1 MFIIYSLII
10 INIFLDYNNN
20 NHFCL
25 AKITTQPIEEID
37 GLTTTTTTT
46 RPTTTTIIS
55 LKSNNN
61 NNNNNNLQTLL
72 LSSPLLSTTIMTTT
86 KSSIISNVQKST
98 TTTTTTMTTT
108 SIESTHDILR
118 STLNNNNNP
127 YNPSSNELND
137 NDSIIKMTTSSSS
150 LPYSSIS
157 NNYFESLLLKP
168 LQQKQLSESEE
179 SSSSSE
185 KLIKSDTNLI
195 TFSSDLTTTFPPTTT
210 TTTTMTITVSSIDDN
225 NDNRKN
231 TAARMKLNFNELTVV
246 DHVIIL
252 IGGSLS
258 LITILGN
265 VLVMVAFKIDRQLQ
279 TISNYFLL
287 SLAVAD
293 FLIGF
298 ISMPLSLIYIVVD
311 GWPLGY
317 SICDIWL
324 AIDYLN
330 SNASVLNLLLIS
342 FDRYFS
348 VTRPLTYRAKRTT
361 RRACI
366 FIAFAWIV
374 SALLWPPWIFAW
386 PKIEGRRTV
395 PEYQCYIPFLES
407 NIWVTTITAIMA
419 FWLPVTIM
427 CILYWRIWRETENRY
442 RELTSLVVIS
452 PATVNQPTATI
463 AQTATT
469 SITKLSTPTA
479 SSMVTGCITAG
490 TNIGTISTTTTTT
503 NSDSRGKIKL
513 KNTSTNNSHHIIDE
527 NNKSNHNH
535 QQQQQQ
541 NNQNSS
547 IKMPKRPIHL
557 PNCPHSLIQRN
568 KIRTN
573 QTILSATTTTS
584 QQEID
589 KDLQQQQQKS
599 GTVVRRLP
607 HDKPSSISILG
618 RTMSHTS
625 IGQQSYVEPIPKIFS
640 THDYC
645 DEIKLEDIQHTT
657 EGLVCLKSPAN
668 IIEQDYENELFEI
681 NATTDLDESKTSE
694 TRQLSFW
701 SWIWNRLTFNHN
713 NSRHKR
719 CSSSGSSSN
728 NNKRKQLKKKYS
740 IQELNS
746 ESGIMVQGDSMM
758 NESTTTTTTTTIKCP
773 GCAYRLRRQRKRRL
787 QKIKQIQQQKSL
799 ESEQTNINEQQPIM
813 TIDKKSK
820 KFINQSS
827 LDNMSTTIQKQ
838 KQKQK
843 QKHSEINYHI
853 REMESINDDNQQ
865 SDSSIYTIV
874 IKLQDPKDY
883 NDNQRIM
890 NESIKMLRSNRSKRS
905 ISSSIPSTTTTA
917 AMIRQDSDQQQ
928 SMLDQVYID
937 ENYDDS
943 GDNDDDDDDDDEDDE
958 LDDDD
963 DDDLDDD
970 VMIDLNNQNKN
981 LQTNVLLYNNNNG
994 DNFVDD
1000 EDDDDDDDFDE
1011 DDDEDYDEDDVDD
1024 GNDNNEPGADAD
1036 DNVDD
1041 VDDDSDSSIQIKNCC
1056 PIRCCRQNSI
1066 VSSTTTTNQQHTSS
1080 QLHHQTP
1087 ILITKQKRQ
1096 QQQQQQQQQ
1105 GSILTTKSTID
1116 QKQQQQQ
1123 HDTHLLQHQQS
1134 ITSQATTTTTTAT
1147 VTTTAT
1153 PSSATFT
1160 RVRATFQPKS
1170 ERKAAKTLSAI
1181 LLAFIVT
1188 WTPYNVL
1195 VLLKTFYT
1203 GLVDPEGG
1211 WWQFAYFLCYVNST
1225 LNPLLYA
1232 LCNANF
1238 RRTYVRILTCKFRRG
1253 QQPSSIGS
1261 AAAAVH
1267 HQRRQQQQQQQREQL
1282 IQQQQQQ
1289 QQQQQDQL
1297 NQNQRSVHRI
1307 HGHSIIGHHHH
1318 HSHHHHSHHHHHHSS
1333 HNQPHHQRDQ
1343 QQQQQQQSHI
1353 TTTNENGNNQQQ
1365 QLTTTTTTPPPTTT
1379 TSSSS

>member
-1 MFIIYSLII
+1 M
-10 INIFLDYNNN
+10 
-20 NHFCL
+20 
-25 AKITTQPIEEID
+25 A
-37 GLTTTTTTT
+37 
-46 RPTTTTIIS
+46 
-55 LKSNNN
+55 
-61 NNNNNNLQTLL
+61 
-72 LSSPLLSTTIMTTT
+72 
-86 KSSIISNVQKST
+86 
-98 TTTTTTMTTT
+98 
-108 SIESTHDILR
+108 
-118 STLNNNNNP
+118 
-127 YNPSSNELND
+127 
-137 NDSIIKMTTSSSS
+137 
-150 LPYSSIS
+150 
-157 NNYFESLLLKP
+157 
-168 LQQKQLSESEE
+168 
-179 SSSSSE
+179 
-185 KLIKSDTNLI
+185 
-195 TFSSDLTTTFPPTTT
+195 
-210 TTTTMTITVSSIDDN
+210 
-225 NDNRKN
+225 
-231 TAARMKLNFNELTVV
+231 
-246 DHVIIL
+246 
-252 IGGSLS
+252 
-258 LITILGN
+258 ILGN

-513 KNTSTNNSHHIIDE
+513 KTTSTNNSHHINIDE

-535 QQQQQQ
+535 QQQQQQQ

-607 HDKPSSISILG
+607 HDKPSSISIVG

-625 IGQQSYVEPIPKIFS
+625 IGQQSYIEPIPKIFS

-681 NATTDLDESKTSE
+681 NATTDLDGSKTSE
-694 TRQLSFW
+694 SRYLSFW

-713 NSRHKR
+713 NSKHKR
-719 CSSSGSSSN
+719 CSSSGSSN

-758 NESTTTTTTTTIKCP
+758 NESTTTTTTTIKCP

-799 ESEQTNINEQQPIM
+799 ESEQTNINEQHPIM

-853 REMESINDDNQQ
+853 REMESINDGNQQ

-963 DDDLDDD
+963 DDDL
-970 VMIDLNNQNKN
+970 
-981 LQTNVLLYNNNNG
+981 
-994 DNFVDD
+994 
-1000 EDDDDDDDFDE
+1000 
-1011 DDDEDYDEDDVDD
+1011 
-1024 GNDNNEPGADAD
+1024 
-1036 DNVDD
+1036 
-1041 VDDDSDSSIQIKNCC
+1041 
-1056 PIRCCRQNSI
+1056 
-1066 VSSTTTTNQQHTSS
+1066 
-1080 QLHHQTP
+1080 
-1087 ILITKQKRQ
+1087 
-1096 QQQQQQQQQ
+1096 
-1105 GSILTTKSTID
+1105 
-1116 QKQQQQQ
+1116 KQQQQQ

-1195 VLLKTFYT
+1195 GK
-1203 GLVDPEGG
+1203 
-1211 WWQFAYFLCYVNST
+1211 
-1225 LNPLLYA
+1225 
-1232 LCNANF
+1232 
-1238 RRTYVRILTCKFRRG
+1238 
-1253 QQPSSIGS
+1253 
-1261 AAAAVH
+1261 
-1267 HQRRQQQQQQQREQL
+1267 
-1282 IQQQQQQ
+1282 
-1289 QQQQQDQL
+1289 
-1297 NQNQRSVHRI
+1297 
-1307 HGHSIIGHHHH
+1307 
-1318 HSHHHHSHHHHHHSS
+1318 
-1333 HNQPHHQRDQ
+1333 
-1343 QQQQQQQSHI
+1343 
-1353 TTTNENGNNQQQ
+1353 
-1365 QLTTTTTTPPPTTT
+1365 
-1379 TSSSS
+1379 

>member
-1 MFIIYSLII
+1 
-10 INIFLDYNNN
+10 
-20 NHFCL
+20 
-25 AKITTQPIEEID
+25 
-37 GLTTTTTTT
+37 
-46 RPTTTTIIS
+46 
-55 LKSNNN
+55 
-61 NNNNNNLQTLL
+61 
-72 LSSPLLSTTIMTTT
+72 
-86 KSSIISNVQKST
+86 
-98 TTTTTTMTTT
+98 
-108 SIESTHDILR
+108 
-118 STLNNNNNP
+118 
-127 YNPSSNELND
+127 
-137 NDSIIKMTTSSSS
+137 MTTSSSL

-168 LQQKQLSESEE
+168 LQQKQLSE
-179 SSSSSE
+179 
-185 KLIKSDTNLI
+185 I
-195 TFSSDLTTTFPPTTT
+195 
-210 TTTTMTITVSSIDDN
+210 
-225 NDNRKN
+225 
-231 TAARMKLNFNELTVV
+231 
-246 DHVIIL
+246 
-252 IGGSLS
+252 
-258 LITILGN
+258 
-265 VLVMVAFKIDRQLQ
+265 MVAFKIDRQLQ

-513 KNTSTNNSHHIIDE
+513 KTTSTNNSHHINIDE

-535 QQQQQQ
+535 QQQQQQQ

-607 HDKPSSISILG
+607 HDKPSSISIVG

-625 IGQQSYVEPIPKIFS
+625 IGQQSYIEPIPKIFS

-657 EGLVCLKSPAN
+657 EGLVC
-668 IIEQDYENELFEI
+668 
-681 NATTDLDESKTSE
+681 
-694 TRQLSFW
+694 
-701 SWIWNRLTFNHN
+701 
-713 NSRHKR
+713 
-719 CSSSGSSSN
+719 
-728 NNKRKQLKKKYS
+728 
-740 IQELNS
+740 
-746 ESGIMVQGDSMM
+746 DSMM
-758 NESTTTTTTTTIKCP
+758 NESTTTTTTTIKCP

-799 ESEQTNINEQQPIM
+799 ESEQTNINEQHPIM

-958 LDDDD
+958 MM
-963 DDDLDDD
+963 
-970 VMIDLNNQNKN
+970 MI
-981 LQTNVLLYNNNNG
+981 
-994 DNFVDD
+994 
-1000 EDDDDDDDFDE
+1000 
-1011 DDDEDYDEDDVDD
+1011 
-1024 GNDNNEPGADAD
+1024 
-1036 DNVDD
+1036 
-1041 VDDDSDSSIQIKNCC
+1041 
-1056 PIRCCRQNSI
+1056 
-1066 VSSTTTTNQQHTSS
+1066 
-1080 QLHHQTP
+1080 
-1087 ILITKQKRQ
+1087 
-1096 QQQQQQQQQ
+1096 
-1105 GSILTTKSTID
+1105 
-1116 QKQQQQQ
+1116 
-1123 HDTHLLQHQQS
+1123 
-1134 ITSQATTTTTTAT
+1134 
-1147 VTTTAT
+1147 
-1153 PSSATFT
+1153 
-1160 RVRATFQPKS
+1160 
-1170 ERKAAKTLSAI
+1170 
-1181 LLAFIVT
+1181 
-1188 WTPYNVL
+1188 WMM
-1195 VLLKTFYT
+1195 
-1203 GLVDPEGG
+1203 
-1211 WWQFAYFLCYVNST
+1211 
-1225 LNPLLYA
+1225 
-1232 LCNANF
+1232 
-1238 RRTYVRILTCKFRRG
+1238 
-1253 QQPSSIGS
+1253 
-1261 AAAAVH
+1261 
-1267 HQRRQQQQQQQREQL
+1267 
-1282 IQQQQQQ
+1282 
-1289 QQQQQDQL
+1289 
-1297 NQNQRSVHRI
+1297 
-1307 HGHSIIGHHHH
+1307 
-1318 HSHHHHSHHHHHHSS
+1318 
-1333 HNQPHHQRDQ
+1333 
-1343 QQQQQQQSHI
+1343 
-1353 TTTNENGNNQQQ
+1353 
-1365 QLTTTTTTPPPTTT
+1365 
-1379 TSSSS
+1379 